1 MVNTHMAETFTQ
13 RLKIVQ
19 KYAQAIALAGV
30 IFLLPFQTRWILH
43 LGQLRGQE
51 WEPLTRSVY
60 VTEVML
66 WLVLLLGL
74 AQKRVRMTTK
84 LCLPLLFVLVAFL
97 SFAWAGNHGIAEQG
111 WLRLFAAVLFFLTL
125 RRDPRRLIFCAWA
138 WIAAAVLQ
146 SVLAVVQ
153 VAMQF
158 IPASTILGMSVQD
171 PSVSGVSVVLGWGGR
186 LLRAYGTFPHPNILG
201 GFLALSLFFLFWL
214 AQFST
219 TRKKRILLSV
229 AALMI
234 PWALVLTFSRAALL
248 ASAVMLASVVLAIF
262 TDHAKKLTNL
272 HGMTLKYAWFFSLAI
287 VSFFV
292 AGLFYAS
299 PLLGRVD
306 NENFYHQYSQT
317 QRSENREQALSLVPL
332 SWLHGVGI
340 AQEPIVVAGTLKPL
354 APPEPLHNVF
364 GLIGLELGIFG
375 LLIFGVFVFRMLLPH
390 TTALFSR
397 KPSEHLLA
405 FVPLGGWTA
414 LMILLF
420 FDHYLWTSFSGV
432 LMLWTT
438 FAFLE
443 RRDF

>member
-1 MVNTHMAETFTQ
+1 MVNTHMATTRTQ
-13 RLKIVQ
+13 SLKIVQ
-19 KYAQAIALAGV
+19 KYAQTIALACV

-60 VTEVML
+60 ITEAML
-66 WLVLLLGL
+66 WLVLLWGW
-74 AQKRVRMTTK
+74 AQTRARITTK
-84 LCLPLLFVLVAFL
+84 VCLPLLFVLVAFL

-111 WLRLFAAVLFFLTL
+111 WLRLLTAVLLFLTL

-138 WIAAAVLQ
+138 WITAAVLQ
-146 SVLAVVQ
+146 SIIAIAQ

-186 LLRAYGTFPHPNILG
+186 FLRAYGTFPHPNILG
-201 GFLALSLFFLFWL
+201 GFLALSLFLLFWL

-219 TRKKRILLSV
+219 ARKERMILAV
-229 AALMI
+229 AAILI
-234 PWALVLTFSRAALL
+234 PWALVLTFSRSALL
-248 ASAVMLASVVLAIF
+248 ASAVMLASVLLAIF

-272 HGMTLKYAWFFSLAI
+272 HGMTLKYIWFFSLAV

-299 PLLGRVD
+299 PLLGRVG
-306 NENFYHQYSQT
+306 NENFYNQYSQT
-317 QRSENREQALSLVPL
+317 QRSENREQAFSLVPS
-332 SWLHGVGI
+332 SWLHGVGM
-340 AQEPIVVAGTLKPL
+340 AQEPIVVANTLKPL

-375 LLIFGVFVFRMLLPH
+375 LLIFGVFVFRLLLPH
-390 TTALFSR
+390 TIALFSR
-397 KPSEHLLA
+397 KPSAHLLA

-420 FDHYLWTSFSGV
+420 FDHYLWTSFSGM
-432 LMLWTT
+432 LMLWTV

-443 RRDF
+443 KRDT